1 MILYF
6 RGLLFNPKVNH
17 RRLVALKHDNRFTFT
32 RHHVKFLFA
41 SHAFYSVR
49 LTRLIDALI
58 SNKTSKCPSARKP
71 AEK

>member
-17 RRLVALKHDNRFTFT
+17 RRLIALNHDNRFTFT

-49 LTRLIDALI
+49 LTLI
-58 SNKTSKCPSARKP
+58 SNKTSKCHSARKP